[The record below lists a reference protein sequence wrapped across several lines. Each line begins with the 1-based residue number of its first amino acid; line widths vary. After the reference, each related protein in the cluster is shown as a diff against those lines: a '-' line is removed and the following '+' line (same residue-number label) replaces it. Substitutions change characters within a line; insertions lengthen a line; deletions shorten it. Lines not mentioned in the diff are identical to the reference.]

1 MMSRPV
7 SREPAGGGGRP
18 AAAAGGPPEGK
29 APPVIERGED
39 RLAHGAAGEGP
50 RAGRRAGAG
59 NLTIVRDG
67 QRPSTWLPSTRAA
80 TRLPAAV
87 RRRDSVPAAR
97 TCPIREGTG
106 QHRRAATSEGTSGRR
121 SPSSVTPRSVWQATN
136 APSMAASANRASW
149 SVAGLCGSSP
159 NAVVICARRSSS
171 AWSRTRRTT
180 ACIYAATYTTCRLL
194 SVMTSPFAC
203 DPTERSLVR
212 SPGTGGRRS
221 RFSRRTVR
229 SSPRGKAVAGFR
241 W

>member
-18 AAAAGGPPEGK
+18 AAAAGRPPEGK

-106 QHRRAATSEGTSGRR
+106 QHRRAATRGNERQEKPLERDSAIGLAGHECAVNGGQRE
-121 SPSSVTPRSVWQATN
+121 PR
-136 APSMAASANRASW
+136 
-149 SVAGLCGSSP
+149 
-159 NAVVICARRSSS
+159 
-171 AWSRTRRTT
+171 
-180 ACIYAATYTTCRLL
+180 
-194 SVMTSPFAC
+194 
-203 DPTERSLVR
+203 ELV
-212 SPGTGGRRS
+212 GGRALRVVAE
-221 RFSRRTVR
+221 RRRDLCPQELERVVAYPADDGLYLRRDVYDLSLAVCHDIPVR
-229 SSPRGKAVAGFR
+229 L
-241 W
+241 